1 MERNLLLAINTLFV
15 VPFNKNNEAV
25 IFIALHFVI
34 WVLLYLYCVL
44 MNTASNEYLIEN
56 KLDGKDFCRGKVTEL

>member
-15 VPFNKNNEAV
+15 VPFNKNNEVV

-34 WVLLYLYCVL
+34 RVFYLYCVL